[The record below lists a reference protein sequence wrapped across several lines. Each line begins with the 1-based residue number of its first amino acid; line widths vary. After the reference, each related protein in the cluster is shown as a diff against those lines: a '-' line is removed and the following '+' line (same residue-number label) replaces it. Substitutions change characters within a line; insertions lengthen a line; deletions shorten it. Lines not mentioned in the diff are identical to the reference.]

1 MRFAKYLENHLIPEW
16 KSQYV
21 SYKELKKLISRLLM
35 EKSGDASSEVSQ
47 STTFVSLLGNHG
59 DEILDDTFKVI
70 NARRRN
76 ETTSDA
82 FAASA
87 IHHSES
93 REDLAHNHE
102 DRVFLASISK
112 EIQKVS
118 AFYEQQLVTL
128 HSNITVMEDMLLKWP
143 GGKQRPRE
151 LEANLR
157 LACLEFYRD
166 LEMLRN
172 FAVMNATG
180 FLKISKKYDKVL
192 CSTIWPTVK
201 SMLRNTPFFDLQAI
215 DMILDELKELYAVNF
230 VGGDLKAASRL
241 LRVSPSSQESSFPS
255 VKDRYALFLSG
266 LLLGGIGVLVLDI
279 IYDVNA
285 TFNQGL
291 DWKYNFVWFNVY
303 RAVAFVFA
311 QAASLAVAFY
321 FFTEFQINYVFIF
334 DLNPRDH
341 LSPSRYLYLCL
352 CFGAVIFSS
361 MFAYVKSVSYEQHG
375 SHLLLPSSY
384 QPLVACA
391 VLLFCLLSPWPRFFW
406 TSRRWLLSAVLRLLC
421 SPFLTVHFPEF
432 FIADQLS
439 SLSYFLGDLQ
449 YAFCIRAAAS
459 GLTDSLLVC
468 DGLSVS
474 LTYLLS
480 MIPSYVRLM
489 QCFRRSYDKKKI
501 HPYLS
506 NSVKFVLSLA
516 MLSIAFAESF
526 SWGTSWNAWRTVWIL
541 LNVLSTVVRLYWDF
555 VEDWRILPWAAVRER
570 NCFRSRLFHPFAV
583 LVNIVCRVSWAL
595 VFLVDLRTFGV
606 WTMFLILGV
615 FEVFRKA
622 VWNLVRVE
630 NEHVNNVGKFRAFKE
645 VPLHIHMEN
654 PDSGAALHRAL
665 LTDPAMEDHEESR
678 HPDHGVSLPGTDKNP
693 SEQTA
698 GNLGH
703 VQSTLMFSS
712 IRAIEN
718 DVDDDEDDDD

>member
-1 MRFAKYLENHLIPEW
+1 MRFAKYLADHFVPEW

-21 SYKELKKLISRLLM
+21 DYKALKKLISRLFA
-35 EKSGDASSEVSQ
+35 ETSGNAPWEFSP
-47 STTFVSLLGNHG
+47 STAFTDLLDNDGV
-59 DEILDDTFKVI
+59 EILDATFKVI
-70 NARRRN
+70 NSRRRN
-76 ETTSDA
+76 DVA
-82 FAASA
+82 PDVCAASA

-93 REDLAHNHE
+93 RGDLAHNYQE
-102 DRVFLASISK
+102 RVFLASISK

-128 HSNITVMEDMLLKWP
+128 HSNITAMEDMLLKWP

-151 LEANLR
+151 LEMNLR
-157 LACLEFYRD
+157 LACLEFYRN
-166 LEMLRN
+166 LGLIRN

-361 MFAYVKSVSYEQHG
+361 MFAYVKSVSHEQHG
-375 SHLLLPSSY
+375 SHLLLPSS
-384 QPLVACA
+384 
-391 VLLFCLLSPWPRFFW
+391 
-406 TSRRWLLSAVLRLLC
+406 
-421 SPFLTVHFPEF
+421 
-432 FIADQLS
+432 
-439 SLSYFLGDLQ
+439 
-449 YAFCIRAAAS
+449 
-459 GLTDSLLVC
+459 
-468 DGLSVS
+468 
-474 LTYLLS
+474 
-480 MIPSYVRLM
+480 
-489 QCFRRSYDKKKI
+489 SYDKKKI

-570 NCFRSRLFHPFAV
+570 NCFRSRLFHPSAV

-606 WTMFLILGV
+606 WTMFLILGG

-645 VPLHIHMEN
+645 VPLLSYTGDSSARDLSN
-654 PDSGAALHRAL
+654 FAPDANTAICATNAHHQPLINTSLDDV
-665 LTDPAMEDHEESR
+665 TDDSPYPPRESSDHA
-678 HPDHGVSLPGTDKNP
+678 P
-693 SEQTA
+693 
-698 GNLGH
+698 
-703 VQSTLMFSS
+703 STLMFSS
-712 IRAIEN
+712 LRAIEN
-718 DVDDDEDDDD
+718 EDNDD